1 MCDLK
6 QGPRSTER
14 FRRTTEPVASV
25 KTAELKYSPHTLI
38 RPGCPREIGLEMKT
52 MNVKHLVIPESR
64 KMRKKDHSV
73 TMAESF
79 EQDS

>member
-1 MCDLK
+1 M
-6 QGPRSTER
+6 
-14 FRRTTEPVASV
+14 

-38 RPGCPREIGLEMKT
+38 RPGFAREIGQEIKT
-52 MNVKHLVIPESR
+52 MNLQHLVIPESR
-64 KMRKKDHSV
+64 KMRKKDQSV

>member
-1 MCDLK
+1 MK
-6 QGPRSTER
+6 T
-14 FRRTTEPVASV
+14 SV
-25 KTAELKYSPHTLI
+25 LKYSPHTLI
-38 RPGCPREIGLEMKT
+38 RPGFPRDMGLEMKT

>member
-1 MCDLK
+1 
-6 QGPRSTER
+6 
-14 FRRTTEPVASV
+14 
-25 KTAELKYSPHTLI
+25 
-38 RPGCPREIGLEMKT
+38 